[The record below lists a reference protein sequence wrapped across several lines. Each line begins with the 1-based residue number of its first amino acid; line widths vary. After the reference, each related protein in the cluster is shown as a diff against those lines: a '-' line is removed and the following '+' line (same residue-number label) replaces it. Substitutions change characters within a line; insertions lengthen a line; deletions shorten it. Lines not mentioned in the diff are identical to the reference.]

1 MSHGHCRIWR
11 SRRTPPPAGCP
22 QNSDSQIR
30 SVTIWVVLLVGTEH
44 SLSSGWATQSCPPG
58 ASTSIFLGRLLALCR
73 WRAATSL
80 QRRTLS
86 VSLGDDGDFSGLCVI
101 TSFRRVPST
110 LLASWYDG
118 FSLVQDFLEY
128 LATVA
133 LIFTRAT
140 GPSPR
145 WEPMA
150 GSAACCTPY
159 IRCCPFSPFA
169 VTASG
174 AAGHNRGEV
183 AETPP
188 LARTQGRTVGCIFNP
203 FEIQGC
209 LLGIPRN
216 SVALSSSPQSPGKCL
231 WREKIRTEGHL
242 LGKPRN
248 SVTF

>member
-1 MSHGHCRIWR
+1 MGCVA
-11 SRRTPPPAGCP
+11 RRDGTQPF
-22 QNSDSQIR
+22 
-30 SVTIWVVLLVGTEH
+30 LLLGR
-44 SLSSGWATQSCPPG
+44 ATQSCPPG
-58 ASTSIFLGRLLALCR
+58 DSTSIFLGRLLALCR

-110 LLASWYDG
+110 PLASWYDG

-150 GSAACCTPY
+150 AERRTSDAVPSPLLQSQPAELPVTTEGRWRRRHLSPGHKAGPLAVFLTPLKSRAACW
-159 IRCCPFSPFA
+159 
-169 VTASG
+169 
-174 AAGHNRGEV
+174 E
-183 AETPP
+183 
-188 LARTQGRTVGCIFNP
+188 
-203 FEIQGC
+203 
-209 LLGIPRN
+209 
-216 SVALSSSPQSPGKCL
+216 SPG
-231 WREKIRTEGHL
+231 TQ
-242 LGKPRN
+242 
-248 SVTF
+248 